1 MTICGKQ
8 KRRRSMAEQTKTTSK
23 LSLPSD
29 REIVGSRIMD
39 APPELVFKAYTDP
52 DLIPRWWGPRRYAT
66 TVDKMDLRPGGVW
79 RFVHRAADGGE
90 YAFNGVYRE
99 IVPPKRLVYTFNY
112 EGAPGHEAVETVT
125 FEEAEGGKT
134 RMTDHLLFESRE
146 ERDGMLNSGMEEG
159 GAESIERLAE
169 LLSELQAAKR

>member
-1 MTICGKQ
+1 
-8 KRRRSMAEQTKTTSK
+8 MAEQTKTTSK

-134 RMTDHLLFESRE
+134 RMTDHLLFETRE

-159 GAESIERLAE
+159 AAETIDRLAE
-169 LLSELQAAKR
+169 LLKELQAGER

>member
-1 MTICGKQ
+1 
-8 KRRRSMAEQTKTTSK
+8 MAEQTKTTSK

-134 RMTDHLLFESRE
+134 RMTDHLLFETRE

-159 GAESIERLAE
+159 AAETIDRLAE
-169 LLSELQAAKR
+169 LLRELQAEER

>member
-1 MTICGKQ
+1 
-8 KRRRSMAEQTKTTSK
+8 MAEQTKTTSK

-52 DLIPRWWGPRRYAT
+52 ELIPRWWGPRRYAT

-134 RMTDHLLFESRE
+134 RMTDHLLFETRE

-159 GAESIERLAE
+159 AAETIDRLAE
-169 LLSELQAAKR
+169 LLRELQTGDR

>member
-1 MTICGKQ
+1 
-8 KRRRSMAEQTKTTSK
+8 MAEQTKTTSK

-134 RMTDHLLFESRE
+134 RMTDHLLFETRE

-159 GAESIERLAE
+159 AAETIDRLAE
-169 LLSELQAAKR
+169 LLRELQTGDR